1 MREIYV
7 TELEDAMRA
16 GATLID
22 VREPGEHAEG
32 HVPGARNVPMGRL
45 AGVLPELD
53 RDQPVLLIC
62 WSGNRSGAMCDLVA
76 AAGLDAVNVAGGTAA
91 WIRSGRQVMAVAR

>member
-7 TELEDAMRA
+7 TELQAAVRD
-16 GATLID
+16 GATLLD
-22 VREPGEHAEG
+22 VREPGEYADG
-32 HVPGARNVPMGRL
+32 HVPGARNAPMAQL
-45 AGVLPELD
+45 PSVLGELD

-76 AAGLDAVNVAGGTAA
+76 AAGLEAVNVGGGTAA
-91 WIRSGRQVMAVAR
+91 WIRAGGPVEVGAR

>member
-22 VREPGEHAEG
+22 VREPGEFAEG

-45 AGVLPELD
+45 TGVLPELD
-53 RDQPVLLIC
+53 RDRPVLLIC

-76 AAGLDAVNVAGGTAA
+76 AAGLDAVNVDGGTAA